1 MPSADHDLRN
11 NHIARRQSFR
21 FGESIYNA
29 LNNNNL
35 SRFSFISTMAL
46 SISIILCNIIAAASA
61 NIRLERRHLC
71 GHPIVLP
78 ALLTS
83 DDGVESWISN
93 EPLAD
98 PIRQG
103 LTEIVVPG
111 YSGLVDVM
119 VDHFS
124 YLCLLLASY
133 CTVLYI

>member
-1 MPSADHDLRN
+1 MS
-11 NHIARRQSFR
+11 
-21 FGESIYNA
+21 
-29 LNNNNL
+29 
-35 SRFSFISTMAL
+35 L
-46 SISIILCNIIAAASA
+46 SISIILCNIIATASA

-78 ALLTS
+78 TLLTL

-133 CTVLYI
+133 RTVLYI